1 MQQFSEKQTRKV
13 TISLPGD
20 LVAFAD
26 QQARQQSTS
35 RSRVIAEILAHF
47 KAQEEERLA
56 AEGYQFYAQ
65 EALEFAKVSERASAE
80 VFARDSE

>member
-1 MQQFSEKQTRKV
+1 MQQFSETQTRKV

-26 QQARQQSTS
+26 QQARLQRTS

-56 AEGYQFYAQ
+56 VEGYLFYAQ
-65 EALEFAKVSERASAE
+65 EALEFAAASEQATTE